1 MALFGEVPHS
11 GTSPALEPG
20 QEAAVYSCL
29 ILCEEDTFEGL
40 VTETDDSAPK
50 VGVNWAFPLHSHLN
64 KEQCDSA
71 GIYAGMGSW

>member
-20 QEAAVYSCL
+20 QEAAVYSCP

-50 VGVNWAFPLHSHLN
+50 VGVN
-64 KEQCDSA
+64 
-71 GIYAGMGSW
+71 